1 MHTEQGLSAGA
12 LKDWAGFCADNGLS
26 RTQAYYLQV
35 IGRGPRTVKIGD
47 KMMVSPDA
55 ERDWR
60 REMEDRPIV
69 GSLRKLAEQARA
81 RKATEASPA
90 AA

>member
-1 MHTEQGLSAGA
+1 MLTEQGLSTGA

-35 IGRGPRTVKIGD
+35 IGRGPRTVRVGD
-47 KMMVSPDA
+47 KMLVSPEA

-60 REMEDRPIV
+60 REMEDRPII
-69 GSLRKLAEQARA
+69 GSLRKLAEQAR
-81 RKATEASPA
+81 KAAAPSPA

>member
-1 MHTEQGLSAGA
+1 MLTKQELCTGA

-35 IGRGPRTVKIGD
+35 IGRGPRTVRVGD
-47 KMMVSPDA
+47 KMLVSPEA

-60 REMEDRPIV
+60 REMEDRPII
-69 GSLRKLAEQARA
+69 GSLQKLAEQARKTA
-81 RKATEASPA
+81 APSPTA
-90 AA
+90 A